1 MGRGGRAGP
10 WRPADGRARVPPP
23 AEGAQGLA
31 RFADRWDPRDPALS
45 SRGRADWDR
54 RTGCFASPPAIRR
67 ALYPTNAI
75 ESLPAALRKVVHG
88 RGAFPQDAS
97 IIQRLSLGLHHVAKQ
112 WTQPMPE
119 WHAALTQCVILFGE
133 RVQV

>member
-1 MGRGGRAGP
+1 MA
-10 WRPADGRARVPPP
+10 PPYCLISTI
-23 AEGAQGLA
+23 ALGL
-31 RFADRWDPRDPALS
+31 LV
-45 SRGRADWDR
+45 
-54 RTGCFASPPAIRR
+54 T
-67 ALYPTNAI
+67 
-75 ESLPAALRKVVHG
+75 LPAALRKVVHV